1 MGLLW
6 TPKISRL
13 SFSGVSDIFFCPW
26 VGWTKC
32 WHCLTLTRDI
42 TWLISDTSVFL
53 VCISWCKCGYEPFPR
68 TIWTLCLTVRWMVG
82 KDEANITHPR
92 CNKSTTNKL
101 TLCVLLL
108 FNNNHLMCL
117 FFTLLCMV
125 NVLSFGC
132 CCDFCPLCILC
143 YMVVTDS
150 ENKFA
155 FGTIKAIYLET
166 SNVEVP

>member
-117 FFTLLCMV
+117 FFYIIMYGKCSFFWMLLWFLSAV
-125 NVLSFGC
+125 YFVLHGC
-132 CCDFCPLCILC
+132 DRLWKQICLWD
-143 YMVVTDS
+143 
-150 ENKFA
+150 NK
-155 FGTIKAIYLET
+155 GYL
-166 SNVEVP
+166 SRNI